1 MDKHPSSQKTSSVG
15 LLLGW
20 ALPRVLCVQFGALQ
34 DRSGWAGATPQEY
47 NGDDRKRDVA
57 GEELEQTGLFRHREA
72 EGKEGWKGR
81 KNEGKNEPSPLPE
94 AEGEELGRGAERPLV
109 VAARQRRGPGSAPA
123 RPSAPLEFP
132 PRAGVGNVS
141 GLAHPAGK
149 GQAPGAPR
157 LLSPGLAATPALFNA
172 LLRYH
177 RPEKSFIHRGAH
189 SKSNCHLVCP
199 VLPFC

>member
-72 EGKEGWKGR
+72 EGKEGWKG
-81 KNEGKNEPSPLPE
+81 K
-94 AEGEELGRGAERPLV
+94 EERREERAL
-109 VAARQRRGPGSAPA
+109 SAP
-123 RPSAPLEFP
+123 
-132 PRAGVGNVS
+132 
-141 GLAHPAGK
+141 
-149 GQAPGAPR
+149 
-157 LLSPGLAATPALFNA
+157 
-172 LLRYH
+172 
-177 RPEKSFIHRGAH
+177 RG
-189 SKSNCHLVCP
+189 
-199 VLPFC
+199 